1 MASRPLASWPAQPAS
16 IPARP
21 RLRAVEMAPSFSN
34 LEWSIVALAE
44 HDRLASLRR
53 PNRFWK
59 IVGAIFGI
67 RTPNRLAS
75 DRLEAL
81 RRVAV
86 LVWRG
91 TQSLPE
97 DEVQPFFEVGFTPA
111 HLDQLRRRIAS
122 VRMGLVGGA
131 SR

>member
-16 IPARP
+16 APARP
-21 RLRAVEMAPSFSN
+21 RLRTVETSPSFSS

-44 HDRLASLRR
+44 HDGLASLRR

-59 IVGAIFGI
+59 IVSAIFGI
-67 RTPNRLAS
+67 RIPNRLAS

-97 DEVQPFFEVGFTPA
+97 DEVQPFFEVGFTPS
-111 HLDQLRRRIAS
+111 HLAQLRRRIAS

-131 SR
+131 PR

>member
-16 IPARP
+16 APARP
-21 RLRAVEMAPSFSN
+21 RLRAVESGVTFSD

-44 HDRLASLRR
+44 NDGLASLRQ
-53 PNRFWK
+53 PNRFWNL
-59 IVGAIFGI
+59 VGAIFGI
-67 RTPNRLAS
+67 WTPNRLAS

-91 TQSLPE
+91 PQSLPK
-97 DEVQPFFEVGFTPA
+97 DELQPFFEAGFKPS
-111 HLDQLRRRIAS
+111 HLEQLQRRIAS
-122 VRMGLVGGA
+122 VRMRVVGGA
-131 SR
+131 AR